1 MSATNSTSN
10 YELPIFLATDKPAW
24 LTDWNGAMNAID
36 TAIHAAQAAADGAQ
50 TTASAATA
58 DISTINASLT
68 TITGNIQ
75 SLTTSV
81 NSNTGAINT
90 INSLIGNGEPTTS
103 DKTLIGAINE
113 IYGMITGGGGS
124 AEIQAANV
132 TYDNTSSGMTADD
145 VQDAIDELHSSSNI
159 AYDNTASGLTATNVK
174 AALDELATGGS
185 GSTYDFDL
193 DPVSITP
200 TFSSN
205 FSAGTVFELSMLLNS
220 VGDIGKI
227 YGGGMIN
234 ISGSIAADTWLD
246 VFTISGSGIEAPSAD
261 YNVFIG
267 SFGIFTPGSG
277 GYVLNDAAY
286 VRYVVKTTGDIVCQ
300 FKTGNTHSS
309 GAIFTNFDPCVIFF
323 KDLGD

>member
-1 MSATNSTSN
+1 MSATNSTAN

-24 LTDWNGAMNAID
+24 LTDWNGAMSAID
-36 TAIHAAQAAADGAQ
+36 TAIHTAQAAADGAQ

-68 TITGNIQ
+68 TITGNIT

-132 TYDNTSSGMTADD
+132 TYNNTSSGMTADD

-174 AALDELATGGS
+174 AALDELATGG
-185 GSTYDFDL
+185 GGGTYDFDL

-200 TFSSN
+200 AFSSP
-205 FSAGTVFELSMLLNS
+205 FTAGTVFELSMLLNTP
-220 VGDIGKI
+220 GDIGKI
-227 YGGGMIN
+227 YGGGMIS
-234 ISGSIAADTWLD
+234 ISGSVSANTWTD
-246 VFTISGSGIEAPSAD
+246 VFTISGSGIEAPASE
-261 YNVFIG
+261 YNIFIG
-267 SFGIFTPGSG
+267 SFGIFESG
-277 GYVLNDAAY
+277 TGGFVLTDAAY
-286 VRYVVKTTGDIVCQ
+286 VRFVVKTNGDVVCQ
-300 FKTGNTHSS
+300 IKTGNAHTA

>member
-1 MSATNSTSN
+1 MSATNSTAN

-24 LTDWNGAMNAID
+24 LTDWNGAMSAID
-36 TAIHAAQAAADGAQ
+36 TAIHTAQAAADGAQ

-68 TITGNIQ
+68 TITGNIT

-90 INSLIGNGEPTTS
+90 INSLIGNGEPTTT

-113 IYGMITGGGGS
+113 IYGMITGGGGD
-124 AEIQAANV
+124 EIEAQNV
-132 TYDNTSSGMTADD
+132 SYDNTTSGLTADD

-193 DPVSITP
+193 DAVSVSP
-200 TFSSN
+200 TLD
-205 FSAGTVFELSMLLNS
+205 SAFTQSQGSPFTVNMLLNAP
-220 VGDIGKI
+220 GDIGKI
-227 YGGGMIN
+227 YGGGLLTVASAITA
-234 ISGSIAADTWLD
+234 GTWHN
-246 VFTISGSGIEAPSAD
+246 VFTISGSGIETPAAD
-261 YNVFIG
+261 YNIDIGAFPLFNGTSLVFETTALMR
-267 SFGIFTPGSG
+267 F
-277 GYVLNDAAY
+277 
-286 VRYVVKTTGDIVCQ
+286 VVKTTGDIVCQ
-300 FKTGNTHSS
+300 CNLAG
-309 GAIFTNFDPCVIFF
+309 GASAGFLLLNFSPCVIFF